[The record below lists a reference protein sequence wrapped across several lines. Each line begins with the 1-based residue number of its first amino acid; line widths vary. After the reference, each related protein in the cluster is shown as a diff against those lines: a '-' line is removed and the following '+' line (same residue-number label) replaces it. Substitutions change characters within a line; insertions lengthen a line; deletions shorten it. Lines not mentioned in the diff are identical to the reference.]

1 MDTPNLAIVF
11 APNIARPDELSP
23 NELAEAPLIAAA
35 VSSFIRNAAACFG
48 VSDGGGGDAGS
59 DAALSR
65 RGTEATAP
73 SVGALG
79 GSAAELRPEQAG
91 SSDGG
96 GGQWW
101 YSQEGEQLGPV
112 TAAELQRLLQEGT
125 LHMGTYVFED
135 GTEDWAELHTV
146 IDKL

>member
-48 VSDGGGGDAGS
+48 VSDGGGGDAGG

-65 RGTEATAP
+65 RGTEATAQ
-73 SVGALG
+73 S
-79 GSAAELRPEQAG
+79 
-91 SSDGG
+91 
-96 GGQWW
+96 
-101 YSQEGEQLGPV
+101 
-112 TAAELQRLLQEGT
+112 
-125 LHMGTYVFED
+125 
-135 GTEDWAELHTV
+135 
-146 IDKL
+146 